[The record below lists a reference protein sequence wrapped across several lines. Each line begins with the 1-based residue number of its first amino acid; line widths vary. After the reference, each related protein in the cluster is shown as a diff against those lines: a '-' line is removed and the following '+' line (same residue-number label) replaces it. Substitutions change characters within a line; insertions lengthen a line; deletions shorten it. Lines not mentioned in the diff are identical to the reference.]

1 MEKVKEVKALE
12 DYKLYLKYEDGFEGI
27 LDLSDLVGKG
37 VFEKFND
44 LMYFKNVKVGDFGE
58 PNWNDELDIDP
69 TSAYIDIKG
78 ISYEQYLK
86 QNK

>member
-1 MEKVKEVKALE
+1 MEKVKEIKALE
-12 DYKLYLKYEDGFEGI
+12 NYKLYLKYEDGVDGI
-27 LDLSDLVGKG
+27 IDLSDIAGKG

-44 LMYFKNVKVGDFGE
+44 IVYFRNVKVGNFGE

-78 ISYEQYLK
+78 ISYETYLATK
-86 QNK
+86 K